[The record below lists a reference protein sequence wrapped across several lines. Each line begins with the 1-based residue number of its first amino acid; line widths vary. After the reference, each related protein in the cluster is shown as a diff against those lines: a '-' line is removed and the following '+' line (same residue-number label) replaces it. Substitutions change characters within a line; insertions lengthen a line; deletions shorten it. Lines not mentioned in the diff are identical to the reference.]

1 MNLNTIITSVN
12 PKGNLGVKD
21 IFLTKNIKTTAA
33 SKVLKDYLPQYS
45 STIVERLLNSKSY
58 ILNSKLNCDAWAHGT
73 SGENSDFGPVK
84 NPYNPNYTPGGS
96 SSGSAAAVA
105 SEEVKVALGTD
116 TGGSIRLPAS
126 FCNVVGLKP
135 TYGALSRYG
144 VIAMSSSLDC
154 PGIFAHTVSQIEK
167 TFHQASGRD
176 LHDATSQTKTLNSK
190 LKTLNSIRIGL
201 PEEYFSD
208 GINPEIKQAVKTAAQ
223 LLKKQGIKL
232 IKIKLPN
239 TKYSVAV
246 YYLIQTA
253 EVSSNLA
260 RYDGIRYGQS
270 RRHFSPEAKRRIMLG
285 TFALSSGYVDEY
297 YIKAAKVR
305 TMIINDFQKAF
316 QKVDLMLAPVSPILP
331 FKLNE
336 KINDPL
342 SLYLLDALT
351 IPANLAGL
359 PAMAVPCGFSKNKLP
374 IGMQLIAPQWHE
386 ALIFQL
392 GKLYQSLTNWH
403 LQKPSL

>member
-45 STIVERLLNSKSY
+45 STIVKRLLDSKSY
-58 ILNSKLNCDAWAHGT
+58 ILNSKLNCDAWAHGS

-84 NPYNPNYTPGGS
+84 NPYNSDYTPGGS
-96 SSGSAAAVA
+96 SSGSAAATA
-105 SEEVKVALGTD
+105 AEEVEVALGTD

-144 VIAMSSSLDC
+144 VIAMASSLDC
-154 PGIFAHTVSQIEK
+154 PGIFARTVSQVEK
-167 TFHQASGRD
+167 TFHQATGRD
-176 LHDATSQTKTLNSK
+176 PHDATSQNNPTLRAPSPAH
-190 LKTLNSIRIGL
+190 LKIGL

-208 GINPEIKQAVKTAAQ
+208 GINPEIKQAVKTATQ
-223 LLKKQGIKL
+223 LLKKQGIQLTKV
-232 IKIKLPN
+232 KLPH

-270 RRHFSPEAKRRIMLG
+270 RHHFSPEAKRRIMLG

-297 YIKAAKVR
+297 YLQAAKVR

-316 QKVDLMLAPVSPILP
+316 QKVDLILAPISPILP

-386 ALIFQL
+386 SLIFQL